1 MLLTLC
7 DRNGLNTD
15 PSKSWWSGRS
25 RWSGVSRDARL
36 AISSSRSK
44 ISLGKK
50 ETLRE
55 SHVTNSQMEWKTS
68 RIVFLCR
75 QRWCLIYSTL
85 SWNYFLCLDF
95 PIKNLIFFF
104 FFTLSPLAPASPRGP
119 WSPEGPCENTR
130 HRATISVSTGS
141 KHVYK

>member
-1 MLLTLC
+1 MLFTLC

-25 RWSGVSRDARL
+25 RWSGVSRGARL

-75 QRWCLIYSTL
+75 QCWCLIYSTL

-95 PIKNLIFFF
+95 PIKNLIFFSLYLVTF
-104 FFTLSPLAPASPRGP
+104 
-119 WSPEGPCENTR
+119 
-130 HRATISVSTGS
+130 STGFSTWALITRGALWKHKTQSNHLS
-141 KHVYK
+141 KYWFKTCINT